1 MISRAALIRLAI
13 LPAERLAGATSAAP
27 LDALTDRVRRHI
39 DALNAGDLAAL
50 GELVADDVVIRRPSS
65 AAPSSPWYDRGT

>member
-13 LPAERLAGATSAAP
+13 LPAERLTGTTSPAP
-27 LDALTDRVRRHI
+27 LDDVTALVRRHI
-39 DALNAGDLAAL
+39 DALSAGDLAAL
-50 GELVADDVVIRRPSS
+50 GELFAGDVVIRRPSS